1 MRDLIDREEAANAPR
16 QFIKGCNPEYFVG
29 HQKFIKYMDD
39 AEIGSF
45 GQWQFANGFNTG
57 LTAAEVAIKALPSAQ
72 PEKCEDCGNFNKTR
86 LVIPQPERKGK
97 WKGYNADDPNW
108 LRTDGSPAFLIC
120 SECGQVVV
128 NNFSAH
134 WNYCSNC
141 GAKMEREQKHL
152 DNKSDLVILD
162 EVKGE

>member
-1 MRDLIDREEAANAPR
+1 MRLIDADALVPDFLVTIPANNILCKRYVSMEQIQNAPT
-16 QFIKGCNPEYFVG
+16 IE
-29 HQKFIKYMDD
+29 
-39 AEIGSF
+39 
-45 GQWQFANGFNTG
+45 
-57 LTAAEVAIKALPSAQ
+57 
-72 PEKCEDCGNFNKTR
+72 
-86 LVIPQPERKGK
+86 PERKGK

-152 DNKSDLVILD
+152 GNKSDLVILD